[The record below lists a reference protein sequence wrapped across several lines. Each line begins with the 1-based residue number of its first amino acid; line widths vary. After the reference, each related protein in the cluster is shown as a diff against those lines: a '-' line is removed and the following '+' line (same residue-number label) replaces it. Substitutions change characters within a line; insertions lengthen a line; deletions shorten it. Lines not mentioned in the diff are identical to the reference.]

1 MLTAEIKSKID
12 SARNILVG
20 KIPTPTGQVEQIT
33 LALVYKFMNDIDEQN
48 KELGGELKFFTG
60 EYSKYAWEHLL
71 DKSLSA
77 YERVTAYGEGL
88 EKMHLN
94 PNLPQFFRN
103 VFKGAFLPFRDPEVL
118 TIFLKQIDE
127 FRYGANGDLGDAF
140 EYLLQVMG
148 TQGDAGQFLTP
159 RHIINFI
166 VSIVDPQKTDKILD
180 PAEGTA
186 GFLISSFLHI
196 LKNNTKPDSNLPG
209 SALTYDERKKLSE
222 NLVGYDISHDMVRLS
237 LVNLYLHGFADPKI
251 YEYDTLGNLDRWD
264 DDFDCIETNPP
275 FMTPK
280 GGVKPHKRFSIQ
292 AKKSEVLF
300 VDYVMEH
307 LNPNGKAGIIVP
319 EGIIFQSATAYKAL
333 RKMMV
338 DQNFLH
344 AVVSLPAGIFQ
355 PYSLVK
361 TSILLMDRVLAK
373 KKKDI
378 LFVKIE
384 NDGFD
389 LGAQRR
395 PIDKNDLPQA
405 TEILKRYKMS
415 IQTGKPFDL
424 SDEDKKIANLVPIE
438 KISKSG
444 DYNLSGDRYRA
455 VNDYSHVEWSM
466 VDLAKLQKS

>member
-60 EYSKYAWEHLL
+60 EYSKYAWKHLL

-88 EKMHLN
+88 EKMYLN

-103 VFKGAFLPFRDPEVL
+103 VFRGAFLPFRDPEVL

-127 FRYGANGDLGDAF
+127 FKYGVNGDLGDAF
-140 EYLLQVMG
+140 EYLLQEMG

-166 VSIVDPQKTDKILD
+166 VSIVDPLKTDKILD

-186 GFLISSFLHI
+186 GFLISSYLHI
-196 LKNNTKPDSNLPG
+196 LKQNTKTGSETPG
-209 SALTYDERKKLSE
+209 SSLTYDERKKLSD

-264 DDFDCIETNPP
+264 DDFDCILTNPP

-300 VDYVMEH
+300 VDYIMEH

-338 DQNFLH
+338 DQNFLY
-344 AVVSLPAGIFQ
+344 AVVSLPAGVFNCER
-355 PYSLVK
+355 
-361 TSILLMDRVLAK
+361 T
-373 KKKDI
+373 
-378 LFVKIE
+378 
-384 NDGFD
+384 D
-389 LGAQRR
+389 L
-395 PIDKNDLPQA
+395 
-405 TEILKRYKMS
+405 T
-415 IQTGKPFDL
+415 
-424 SDEDKKIANLVPIE
+424 
-438 KISKSG
+438 
-444 DYNLSGDRYRA
+444 
-455 VNDYSHVEWSM
+455 
-466 VDLAKLQKS
+466 